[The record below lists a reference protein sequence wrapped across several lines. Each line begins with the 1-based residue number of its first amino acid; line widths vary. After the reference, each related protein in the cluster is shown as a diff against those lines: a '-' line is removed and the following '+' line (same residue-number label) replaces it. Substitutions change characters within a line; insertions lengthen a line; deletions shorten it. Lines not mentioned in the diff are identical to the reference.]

1 MTPALTPS
9 LGLTQ
14 AVLLVL
20 AWTAYAAIHSML
32 AALGVKHWVARR
44 WPGAMPAYRMA
55 FNLLAVVLLLPPLW
69 LTHAWRGPLLWRWDG
84 PWAWLANGL
93 ALAAVAGFLWSLRY
107 YDTRIFSGTAQWRA
121 RDAGVEEREPL
132 HLSPLH
138 RYVRHPWYAL
148 ALVILWT
155 RDMDQARLL
164 GTVCISLY
172 LWLGSLLEE
181 RKLLQF
187 HGEAYARYRGRVP
200 GLIPLPGRVLSKAE
214 ARDLVAASALAQ
226 SPAKSAGG

>member
-69 LTHAWRGPLLWRWDG
+69 LTYAWRGPLLWRWDG
-84 PWAWLANGL
+84 PWAWLADGL